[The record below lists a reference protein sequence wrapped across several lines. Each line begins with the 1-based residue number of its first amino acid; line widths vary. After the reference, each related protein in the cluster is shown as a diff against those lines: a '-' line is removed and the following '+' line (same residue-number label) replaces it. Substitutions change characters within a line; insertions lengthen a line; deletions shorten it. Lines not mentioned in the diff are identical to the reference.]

1 MPSELPDEKT
11 NAPMA
16 PSERPRGRMKQR
28 LIELLN
34 NPWSIALVSGLFLMI
49 AAPVVTGF
57 VQLTFSTKSW
67 QVFGAS
73 NATGAPGSLLRAD
86 AVYRMPVGERFRV
99 ADDMF
104 VAVRW
109 SAGTPVATL
118 SGTEGQSRGQSLS
131 RGESVS
137 LAGMCQTVTLHP
149 MKIPQ
154 RGDTEFLVMFSTVT
168 HEDRACLPWWRRL
181 FG

>member
-1 MPSELPDEKT
+1 
-11 NAPMA
+11 
-16 PSERPRGRMKQR
+16 MKQR

-73 NATGAPGSLLRAD
+73 NATGAPGSFLRAD

-104 VAVRW
+104 AAVRW
-109 SAGTPVATL
+109 DGSSPRAVLTRD
-118 SGTEGQSRGQSLS
+118 EGQGRAQYVNRGA
-131 RGESVS
+131 SVS
-137 LAGMCQTVTLHP
+137 LAGTCQTVTLHP

-154 RGDTEFLVMFSTVT
+154 RGDTEFLVMFSKVT
-168 HEDRACLPWWRRL
+168 HEDRACQPWWRRL